1 MSESYL
7 LGFVLVGV
15 GLVLT
20 FLALPTKDGQ
30 TARWLRWNAAVVVF
44 PGCLMVL
51 YALGIA
57 ELISAY

>member
-1 MSESYL
+1 MTGNYL
-7 LGFVLVGV
+7 LGFALVGA

-20 FLALPTKDGQ
+20 FFALPTKDGQ
-30 TARWLRWNAAVVVF
+30 PARWLRWGAAVVVF

-51 YALGIA
+51 YALGVA